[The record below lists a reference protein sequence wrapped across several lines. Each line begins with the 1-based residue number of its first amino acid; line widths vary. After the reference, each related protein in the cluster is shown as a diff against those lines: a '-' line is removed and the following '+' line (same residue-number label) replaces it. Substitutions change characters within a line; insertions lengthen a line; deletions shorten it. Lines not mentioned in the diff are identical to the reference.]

1 MIVAYLQ
8 KEGLNFYKIKN
19 GKITELPQESLKFT
33 KFFFNFSKKILVISK
48 ELLFYTRK
56 TYPSIPLAKLKK
68 AIQLE
73 ISELFPIS
81 NLDYTVKI
89 FETTE
94 KGQIVDIWAWSK
106 DEYEKIPKDFNF
118 QYVIPEDLLFVD
130 EETALKIFH
139 LNGIYHLIAS
149 SKGKFLG
156 SLSLANLT
164 QKDIELFL
172 AGLTLASPTSYKE
185 EIKKI
190 IIYGDILK
198 DLDHKMTV
206 VRIPTTS
213 YPVCLENISKI
224 NLKEFK
230 ARRALPFKL
239 DFIFRIPI
247 YALAGYSVFLYFTAQ
262 NYNAMIE
269 DLKTQISGLDKKI
282 TSLENKEGALKDYS
296 ALISEVNKKVSETVS
311 PLTVM
316 NELARKI
323 PPGCKLNRFVLNE
336 KKLEVAMTFEDPL
349 EVISALESSKM
360 IKSVKLKGTPIR
372 KTGTRLYDFR
382 LTLELKSD

>member
-33 KFFFNFSKKILVISK
+33 KFFSKKILVISK

-56 TYPSIPLAKLKK
+56 IYPSIPLAKLKK

-73 ISELFPIS
+73 ISELFPIP
-81 NLDYTVKI
+81 NLDFTVRI

-106 DEYEKIPKDFNF
+106 DEYEKIPKGFNF
-118 QYVIPEDLLFVD
+118 QYVIPEDLLFMD
-130 EETALKIFH
+130 EETALKIFYSK
-139 LNGIYHLIAS
+139 GIYHLIAN

-156 SLSLANLT
+156 TLSLANLT

-172 AGLTLASPTSYKE
+172 AGLALASPTPYQE

-190 IIYGDILK
+190 IIYGNILK
-198 DLDHKMTV
+198 DINLKMSV
-206 VRIPTTS
+206 IRIPDPP
-213 YPVCLENISKI
+213 YPVCLERIPKI

-230 ARRALPFKL
+230 IRKVRPLKIN
-239 DFIFRIPI
+239 FILRVPV

-262 NYNAMIE
+262 NYNAVVK
-269 DLKTQISGLDKKI
+269 DLKAKISELDKKI
-282 TSLENKEGALKDYS
+282 TSLENRERVLKDYS
-296 ALISEVNKKVSETVS
+296 TLISEVNKKVSGTVS

-336 KKLEVAMTFEDPL
+336 KKLEVAMIYEDPL

-360 IKSVKLKGTPIR
+360 IKSVKLEGIPIR
-372 KTGTRLYDFR
+372 KPGTRLYNFR
-382 LTLELKSD
+382 LTLELESD

>member
-8 KEGLNFYKIKN
+8 KEKLNFYKIKN
-19 GKITELPQESLKFT
+19 RKIIELPQESLKFT
-33 KFFFNFSKKILVISK
+33 KFFSNFSKKILVISK

-56 TYPSIPLAKLKK
+56 AYPPIPLAKLKK

-81 NLDYTVKI
+81 NLDYIVKI

-94 KGQIVDIWAWSK
+94 KGKIVDIWAWSK
-106 DEYEKIPKDFNF
+106 DEYEKIPKGFNF

-130 EETALKIFH
+130 EETALKIFY
-139 LNGIYHLIAS
+139 LKGIYHIIAS

-156 SLSLANLT
+156 SLSLANLN

-172 AGLTLASPTSYKE
+172 AGLILASPNSYKE
-185 EIKKI
+185 KIEKI

-198 DLDHKMTV
+198 DLNLKMTV
-206 VRIPTTS
+206 IRMPVPS

-230 ARRALPFKL
+230 MRRAYSFKL
-239 DFIFRIPI
+239 DFILKIPI

-269 DLKTQISGLDKKI
+269 NLKTQISGLENKI
-282 TSLENKEGALKDYS
+282 TSLENKGGALKDYP
-296 ALISEVNKKVSETVS
+296 ALISEINQKILETVS
-311 PLTVM
+311 PLTIM

-360 IKSVKLKGTPIR
+360 IKSVKLKGIPIR
-372 KTGTRLYDFR
+372 KKGTHLYDFC
-382 LTLELKSD
+382 LTLELESD